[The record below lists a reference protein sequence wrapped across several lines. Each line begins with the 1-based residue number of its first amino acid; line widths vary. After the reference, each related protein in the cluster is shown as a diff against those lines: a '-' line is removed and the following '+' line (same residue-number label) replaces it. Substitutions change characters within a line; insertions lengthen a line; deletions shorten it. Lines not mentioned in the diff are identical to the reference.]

1 MGAYHLKC
9 GRLLQHK
16 KTHTLNEIM
25 NVFLFLSQ
33 FLKCEHSV
41 FQSQPLLPG
50 DFFIGSQF
58 PVWKLE
64 RKERKRYKLNFHGGE
79 KEEHEFNILYS
90 IKWTH

>member
-1 MGAYHLKC
+1 
-9 GRLLQHK
+9 
-16 KTHTLNEIM
+16 M

-79 KEEHEFNILYS
+79 KEEYEFNILYS
-90 IKWTH
+90 IKLTH